1 MYAQHQED
9 VVAATESAL
18 TAIRAI
24 PTYQVTPTT
33 IAALTAAVAAL
44 AYGLAP
50 EPQEVAQR
58 LLDQCY
64 DELLACT

>member
-1 MYAQHQED
+1 MYAQHQD

-24 PTYQVTPTT
+24 PTYQVTPTM
-33 IAALTAAVAAL
+33 IAALTTAVVVL

-50 EPQEVAQR
+50 ESQEVAQR

-64 DELLACT
+64 DDLLACT